1 MNANINYK
9 FYFINISTNAL
20 NKIEER
26 CFTNKN
32 VINSNI
38 NKILYVINE
47 VLNQREE
54 SFFFEGKRE
63 ESCFTN
69 KNVINPNSLKKKC
82 YKS

>member
-54 SFFFEGKRE
+54 S
-63 ESCFTN
+63 CFTN
-69 KNVINPNSLKKKC
+69 KNVINPNSLKKKML
-82 YKS
+82 